1 MEFLIYVNVTLAVL
15 AFLFCVAYIVKHKDT
30 FKVLF
35 IWKAFVTGAV
45 MVLYILI
52 ASGYYKSEELIEHY
66 RVAWTLQLMIPIAM
80 TIALWNVVSQHE

>member
-35 IWKAFVTGAV
+35 IWKAFVTGTV

-52 ASGYYKSEELIEHY
+52 ASGYYKPEELIEHY

-80 TIALWNVVSQHE
+80 TIALWNMVSKHE

>member
-15 AFLFCVAYIVKHKDT
+15 SFLFCVAYIVKHKDT

-80 TIALWNVVSQHE
+80 TIALWNVVSKHE